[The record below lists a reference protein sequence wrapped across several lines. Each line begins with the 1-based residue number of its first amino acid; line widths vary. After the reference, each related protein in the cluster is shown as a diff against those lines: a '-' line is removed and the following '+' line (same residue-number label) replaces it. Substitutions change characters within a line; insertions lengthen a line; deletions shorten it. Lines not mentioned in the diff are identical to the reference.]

1 MIKQAGN
8 KKMEV
13 PEPLVERN
21 IQSTVWTDDP
31 NIDCIQRAL
40 ANTGYDYSSLE
51 KQTMTRYTL
60 HQPLGS
66 TCSCRKHTITVTR
79 DILLQS
85 CRCNV
90 QVLALSPHDIVY
102 ETSPKHYHVRY
113 SREKARPIRVPSGFK
128 FVALKS
134 DTGTGKNFQIDVLL
148 RALLY
153 GQYSRYHSA
162 VERSELGTLRNA
174 LGPIPGVV
182 FIGPRCLYD
191 IEMVR
196 KLSVHGAQLYK
207 DTDKYDES
215 PVWVWQFQSPE
226 IQQRGAQD
234 IGDRRSGVES
244 KSF

>member
-31 NIDCIQRAL
+31 NIDCIQSAL
-40 ANTGYDYSSLE
+40 ANKGYDYSSLE

-90 QVLALSPHDIVY
+90 QVLGLSPHDIVY
-102 ETSPKHYHVRY
+102 ETSPKHYHL
-113 SREKARPIRVPSGFK
+113 AT
-128 FVALKS
+128 VAK
-134 DTGTGKNFQIDVLL
+134 K
-148 RALLY
+148 
-153 GQYSRYHSA
+153 
-162 VERSELGTLRNA
+162 
-174 LGPIPGVV
+174 LGPYEYPVASSLLLLNPILERAKTSRSTCCCVL
-182 FIGPRCLYD
+182 CCTASTAD
-191 IEMVR
+191 I
-196 KLSVHGAQLYK
+196 
-207 DTDKYDES
+207 T
-215 PVWVWQFQSPE
+215 PP
-226 IQQRGAQD
+226 
-234 IGDRRSGVES
+234 
-244 KSF
+244 